1 MACYKKAFI
10 IRFFLIVCTLGI
22 VFLGNVPTAW
32 ACGACT
38 NCSQW
43 QQQITQEMNKFKQWM
58 SGEWWNQNVKPAMQS
73 YTDDSRNVFITEAL
87 AIGAFLDG
95 ENMLG
100 SLRAMQE
107 LNAESMKNYQV
118 SEAICKFGT
127 LSRSLAASESKA
139 KATRAV
145 LAQRLQA
152 RQIGRTGMANAGKG
166 SQEDKADRYKLFT
179 STECTPSSY
188 GGGMDGI
195 CTATGGQNRD
205 INFTKLM
212 NNGGTLNFGADNLGA
227 AGSDL
232 GSLSLLSDNLYGND
246 VMEQINYGELKK
258 DSVNDFQS
266 NFLDQRS
273 IVAKRSVAAN
283 SFFTI
288 ASQKSQGGSGS
299 AAFMGQVLSGLG
311 LNSAAI
317 ASSLGSNPS
326 YDAQMEILTKR
337 LYQDPSFYV
346 NLMDTPAN
354 VERQYAALQAFGLMQ
369 RRDIFETVLRSEM
382 LLSTILEIEISDY
395 QDEVQSEQNAK

>member
-1 MACYKKAFI
+1 MTCYKKAFI
-10 IRFFLIVCTLGI
+10 IKFFLIVCAVGI
-22 VFLGNVPTAW
+22 VFLGNIPAAL

-100 SLRAMQE
+100 SLRTMQE

-118 SEAICKFGT
+118 SDAICKFGT

-139 KATRAV
+139 KATRSV

-152 RQIGRTGMANAGKG
+152 RQIGRTGMVNAGKG
-166 SQEDKADRYKLFT
+166 AQEDKIDRFKLLT
-179 STECTPSSY
+179 TTECTPSSY

-205 INFTKLM
+205 ISFTKLM
-212 NNGGTLNFGADNLGA
+212 NSGGTFNFGVDNLGSG
-227 AGSDL
+227 GSDL
-232 GSLSLLSDNLYGND
+232 SSLALLSDNLYAND
-246 VMEQINYGELKK
+246 VMEKINYEELKK
-258 DSVNDFQS
+258 QSENDYKS
-266 NFLDQRS
+266 TLIDQRS
-273 IVAKRSVAAN
+273 IAAKRSVAAN

-288 ASQKSQGGSGS
+288 ASQKSQGGGGS
-299 AAFMGQVLSGLG
+299 AAFMGKVLGSLG
-311 LNSAAI
+311 MNNAAI